1 MGQPYVDLSPVVVE
15 AARRGVLSI
24 GVGDHGNE
32 IGFGRIEDAVKRI
45 HPYGGKCQ
53 CPCGGGMASAV
64 KTDVLVVATMSNWG
78 MYGIEAMLAI
88 LLGRPQLPHA
98 PAMTRRIIHACLDA
112 GGLEAMWG
120 TKLYL
125 VDGAEGESS
134 EAVVQMLGDLV
145 RNALADP
152 TTGPVH

>member
-1 MGQPYVDLSPVVVE
+1 VLTE
-15 AARRGVLSI
+15 AARRDVLTV

-32 IGFGRIEDAVKRI
+32 LGFGRISDAVRQI
-45 HPYGGKCQ
+45 HPFGGRCQ
-53 CPCGGGMASAV
+53 CPCGAGMACAV

-78 MYGIEAMLAI
+78 MYGIEAVLAV
-88 LLGRPQLPHA
+88 LLRRPDLPH
-98 PAMTRRIIHACLDA
+98 PPVMTRRIIHACLDA

-134 EAVVQMLGDLV
+134 ESVVQMLGDLV